1 MAAGSGRLCPR
12 APWRGSVLLLDP
24 TTVDTAPV
32 IGSLADLEPITV
44 VAVDDT
50 PWEPLWNHLMRTYH
64 YLGHKKMPG
73 CQMKQMA
80 LCGNRPLVLAAWRAA
95 ALKLEAR
102 DAFIGWTPE
111 QRKQFLPQVASNCRL
126 LVLPWVKVPNLAS
139 YALARF
145 IEALKRD
152 WPAKYGRPLLL
163 LETYVDP
170 RYFTG
175 TVYRAANW
183 IFLGQT
189 RGFTKRGRGY
199 LYHGHPK
206 EVYVYPLEP
215 DFRNIIGC
223 QRRPPRPPHR
233 RHLTTNGGRATVVLP
248 STDFSPAVVKEAGVT
263 EEDLEFLAE
272 ELVRFR
278 DSFRAAFNRPA
289 QRDHALVY
297 LKGLMSDLEA
307 KSVEPIA
314 LRYLGR
320 RRVRRLQSFLK
331 DSPWNEGKLLDL
343 YQARLHGHLRHERA
357 VLTVDS
363 SEFPKKGKESVGVAR
378 QYCGRLGKV
387 ENCQSG
393 VFVGYSSPKG
403 YGLVSCRLYMP
414 ERWFTPEY
422 AERRQKC
429 GVPEGLTFQTKAEI
443 ALELLRQVRA
453 SGRFPARFVACDAA
467 FGRDPAFRDAVAT
480 EGYWYLAR
488 VPSDTL
494 VFTEP
499 PRLEVPPYRGR
510 GCPPCK
516 ARPSPPPR
524 TVAEVAADPG
534 TPWCLMTLAEGAKGP
549 IVAEVARLRV
559 IESRGG
565 LPAQEVWLI
574 IRRDPDGNHQYWL
587 SNAPPEAPFREMACA
602 TTLRWPIEQSFQEGK
617 SELGMDH
624 YELRSWRGWHRH
636 MLFVF
641 LAMLFLL
648 EVRLALAKKGALP
661 HD

>member
-1 MAAGSGRLCPR
+1 MA
-12 APWRGSVLLLDP
+12 
-24 TTVDTAPV
+24 
-32 IGSLADLEPITV
+32 
-44 VAVDDT
+44 
-50 PWEPLWNHLMRTYH
+50 
-64 YLGHKKMPG
+64 
-73 CQMKQMA
+73 
-80 LCGNRPLVLAAWRAA
+80 
-95 ALKLEAR
+95 
-102 DAFIGWTPE
+102 
-111 QRKQFLPQVASNCRL
+111 
-126 LVLPWVKVPNLAS
+126 
-139 YALARF
+139 
-145 IEALKRD
+145 
-152 WPAKYGRPLLL
+152 
-163 LETYVDP
+163 
-170 RYFTG
+170 
-175 TVYRAANW
+175 
-183 IFLGQT
+183 
-189 RGFTKRGRGY
+189 
-199 LYHGHPK
+199 
-206 EVYVYPLEP
+206 
-215 DFRNIIGC
+215 
-223 QRRPPRPPHR
+223 
-233 RHLTTNGGRATVVLP
+233 LP
-248 STDFSPAVVKEAGVT
+248 STDFSPAALGEAGVT

-272 ELVRFR
+272 ELVRFC

-289 QRDHALVY
+289 QREYALVY
-297 LKGLMSDLEA
+297 LKGLMSDLGA

-343 YQARLHGHLRHERA
+343 YQARLHGHLGDERA

-414 ERWFTPEY
+414 ECWFTPEY

-429 GVPEGLTFQTKAEI
+429 GVPEDLTFQTKAEI
-443 ALELLRQVRA
+443 ALELLRQIRA

-467 FGRDPAFRDAVAT
+467 FGRDPAFRDAVAA
-480 EGYWYLAR
+480 EGYWYLAQ
-488 VPSDTL
+488 VPSDTP

-516 ARPSPPPR
+516 ARPFPPPR

-534 TPWCLMTLAEGAKGP
+534 TPWRLMTLAEGAKGP
-549 IVAEVARLRV
+549 IVAEVACLRV

>member
-1 MAAGSGRLCPR
+1 M
-12 APWRGSVLLLDP
+12 LLDP
-24 TTVDTAPV
+24 TAPDTTPLT
-32 IGSLADLEPITV
+32 GSLADLEPITV
-44 VAVDDT
+44 LAVDDT

-73 CQMKQMA
+73 CQMKQIA
-80 LCGNRPLVLAAWRAA
+80 FSGGRPLVLAAWRAA

-111 QRKQFLPQVASNCRL
+111 QRRQFLPQVASNSRL

-145 IEALKRD
+145 IEALRRD

-189 RGFTKRGRGY
+189 RGFTKQGRTY
-199 LYHGHPK
+199 VYHGHPK

-215 DFRNIIGC
+215 DFRDIIGC
-223 QRRPPRPPHR
+223 KRRPPRPPHR
-233 RHLTTNGGRATVVLP
+233 RHFSETRERAAVVLP
-248 STDFSPAVVKEAGVT
+248 SEDFSPAVMEEAGIT
-263 EEDLEFLAE
+263 EEDLDLLAG

-278 DSFRAAFNRPA
+278 DSFHEAFNRPA

-297 LKGLMSDLEA
+297 LKGLLSDLGA

-314 LRYLGR
+314 LRYRGR
-320 RRVRRLQSFLK
+320 SGVRSLQSFLK
-331 DSPWNEGKLLDL
+331 DSPWDEGKLSDL
-343 YQARLHGHLRHERA
+343 YQARLHGHLADEGG

-414 ERWFTPEY
+414 ECWFTPEY
-422 AERRQKC
+422 AGRRQKT
-429 GVPEGLTFQTKAEI
+429 GVPEDLTFQTKAEI

-453 SGRFPARFVACDAA
+453 SGRFPARWLACDAA
-467 FGRDPAFRDAVAT
+467 FGRDSAFRDAVAAQ
-480 EGYWYLAR
+480 GYWYLAR
-488 VPSDTL
+488 VPSDTH
-494 VFTEP
+494 VFTEA
-499 PRLEVPPYRGR
+499 PRVEVPPYRGR
-510 GCPPCK
+510 GRPPCRV
-516 ARPSPPPR
+516 RPSPPPR
-524 TVAEVAADPG
+524 TVAQVAADPD
-534 TPWCLMTLAEGAKGP
+534 TPWRLVTLAEGAKGP
-549 IVAEVARLRV
+549 IAAEVARLRV

-565 LPAQEVWLI
+565 LPAEEVWLFV
-574 IRRDPDGNHQYWL
+574 RRDPDGAHQYWL
-587 SNAPPEAPFREMACA
+587 SNAPAEVPLEEMARA
-602 TTLRWPIEQSFQEGK
+602 TALRWPIEQSFQEGK

-636 MLFVF
+636 MLYVF

-648 EVRLALAKKGALP
+648 EVRLAAAKKGALP
-661 HD
+661 PG